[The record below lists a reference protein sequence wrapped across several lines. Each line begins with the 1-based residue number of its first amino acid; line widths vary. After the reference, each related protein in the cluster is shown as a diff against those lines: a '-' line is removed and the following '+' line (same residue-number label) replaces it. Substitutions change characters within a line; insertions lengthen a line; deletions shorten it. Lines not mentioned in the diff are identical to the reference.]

1 MMVRFAHAKSFLAL
15 FAIFFLLAGCG
26 YKPSSKFSR
35 EVIGEKIS
43 TSVTISSLDPENTV
57 IIKDAIDEAIIQTFR
72 ASLVPKEE
80 SDSHL
85 VLSISNPVYS
95 PIQYNEDGYVVGY
108 RMSLSLHVTKISN
121 GISTNYTTRGTY
133 DFSVLPNAI
142 VTDQERFDAIRQ
154 SAAKAIAAFV
164 AQVSAEGTRKKQ

>member
-1 MMVRFAHAKSFLAL
+1 MVCFAHAKKFFAL
-15 FAIFFLLAGCG
+15 CAALFLLAGCG

-35 EVIGEKIS
+35 EVVGEKIS
-43 TSVTISSLDPENTV
+43 TSVSISSLDPENTV
-57 IIKDAIDEAIIQTFR
+57 IIKDAVDEAIIQVFR
-72 ASLVPKEE
+72 ASLVPKES

-85 VLSISNPVYS
+85 VLSISNPAYR

-108 RMSLSLHVTKISN
+108 RMSLSLHVTKITN
-121 GISTNYTTRGTY
+121 GISKNYTTRGTY

>member
-1 MMVRFAHAKSFLAL
+1 MVCFAHAKRFFAL
-15 FAIFFLLAGCG
+15 FAALFLLAGCG

-72 ASLVPKEE
+72 ASLVSKEE

-85 VLSISNPVYS
+85 VLSISNPTYS
-95 PIQYNEDGYVVGY
+95 PIQYNEDGYVIGY
-108 RMSLSLHVTKISN
+108 RMSLSLHITKIGN
-121 GISTNYTTRGTY
+121 GISKNYATRGTY

-142 VTDQERFDAIRQ
+142 VTDKERFDAIRQ

>member
-1 MMVRFAHAKSFLAL
+1 MVCFAHAKRFFAL
-15 FAIFFLLAGCG
+15 FAALFLLAGCG

-72 ASLVPKEE
+72 ASLVSKEE

-85 VLSISNPVYS
+85 VLSISNPTYS
-95 PIQYNEDGYVVGY
+95 PI
-108 RMSLSLHVTKISN
+108 
-121 GISTNYTTRGTY
+121 
-133 DFSVLPNAI
+133 
-142 VTDQERFDAIRQ
+142 
-154 SAAKAIAAFV
+154 
-164 AQVSAEGTRKKQ
+164 